1 MNGQSDELA
10 LLRRQINNIE
20 RNNKRDIDRL
30 QNDYQLQ
37 IVRLKDQISEMA
49 KQLAERTSDRQL
61 KAIKVVI
68 SNTLLNINYISF
80 SNFGSQIS
88 INGRNFTTFYGQKPK

>member
-10 LLRRQINNIE
+10 LLRRQISNIE

-61 KAIKVVI
+61 KAIKV
-68 SNTLLNINYISF
+68 
-80 SNFGSQIS
+80 
-88 INGRNFTTFYGQKPK
+88 K